1 MGGLSMSQIWYAA
14 FSEDFVGQAQKIFKK
29 LDKDVIVTV
38 WDPELVPE
46 MLRRG
51 VSVILGR
58 GATALRIRKVVDLPV
73 VEIPIPFE
81 DMADTL
87 IEASRYGRNI
97 GVIGY
102 NNLLSGLECLNPIL
116 NVSIRQI
123 FAVDENDTYHQI
135 QKLKNEGIDVI
146 VGGLLQT
153 HYARELG
160 LPAVRIELTDKSLS
174 YACQEAEK
182 LIATVK
188 AATRKAEELKT
199 ILNTTN
205 EKYVAVDI
213 KGNITWMNRVAKPY
227 LPNPGGLVYDTPIT
241 EVLPA
246 FEAVHDVLTTGEEI
260 IQETGSINGADILYD
275 MIPLTYKNGEI
286 LGAVITFNDAGTITR
301 GEHKIRDKGIKGFQA
316 TYSFKD
322 ICGSSQQ
329 MNQCIQHAKRYAHT
343 DLTVL
348 LLGETGSGKE
358 MFAQSMHNASS
369 RRNGPFVA
377 VNCAALPEGILES
390 ELFGYDDG
398 AFTGARRS
406 GKMGLF
412 ELAHNGTIFLDE
424 IGEMPMSLQS
434 RLLRVLQERKVMR
447 LGGDRVFPVNIR
459 IFAATNKN
467 LMELV
472 GEHKFREDLFYRLN
486 VLTLKIPPLR
496 ERVEDIPDLAN
507 LFLRESGGKCCLTP
521 AAEKVLTSY
530 GWPGNARQL
539 RHFMEKVRIICDS
552 SVISGEAAGY
562 VIQNYEPTCE
572 MEQRGN
578 GSGFLGSNGTGNYKA
593 TKGRVNRN
601 QEEPGQENISR
612 EITEECLAQ
621 AMEQAGGN
629 KTKAAR
635 ILGIHRSTI
644 WRYIKKFGME

>member
-1 MGGLSMSQIWYAA
+1 MVKNRRTFHEPDLVRRFQRRLRGAGTENIQ
-14 FSEDFVGQAQKIFKK
+14 K
-29 LDKDVIVTV
+29 LDRDVIVTV

-246 FEAVHDVLTTGEEI
+246 FEAVHDVLATGEEI

-275 MIPLTYKNGEI
+275 MIPLTYKMERYWVRLSPSMMREPSPEGNI
-286 LGAVITFNDAGTITR
+286 
-301 GEHKIRDKGIKGFQA
+301 KSGIKASRDFRPP
-316 TYSFKD
+316 
-322 ICGSSQQ
+322 IRLR
-329 MNQCIQHAKRYAHT
+329 IYA
-343 DLTVL
+343 
-348 LLGETGSGKE
+348 
-358 MFAQSMHNASS
+358 
-369 RRNGPFVA
+369 
-377 VNCAALPEGILES
+377 
-390 ELFGYDDG
+390 
-398 AFTGARRS
+398 
-406 GKMGLF
+406 
-412 ELAHNGTIFLDE
+412 
-424 IGEMPMSLQS
+424 
-434 RLLRVLQERKVMR
+434 
-447 LGGDRVFPVNIR
+447 
-459 IFAATNKN
+459 
-467 LMELV
+467 
-472 GEHKFREDLFYRLN
+472 
-486 VLTLKIPPLR
+486 
-496 ERVEDIPDLAN
+496 
-507 LFLRESGGKCCLTP
+507 
-521 AAEKVLTSY
+521 
-530 GWPGNARQL
+530 
-539 RHFMEKVRIICDS
+539 
-552 SVISGEAAGY
+552 EAA
-562 VIQNYEPTCE
+562 
-572 MEQRGN
+572 
-578 GSGFLGSNGTGNYKA
+578 
-593 TKGRVNRN
+593 
-601 QEEPGQENISR
+601 SR
-612 EITEECLAQ
+612 
-621 AMEQAGGN
+621 
-629 KTKAAR
+629 
-635 ILGIHRSTI
+635 
-644 WRYIKKFGME
+644 

>member
-1 MGGLSMSQIWYAA
+1 MSQIWYAA
-14 FSEDFVGQAQKIFKK
+14 FSEDFVEQATRIFKK
-29 LDKDVIVTV
+29 LGKDVIVTV

-58 GATALRIRKVVDLPV
+58 GATAVRIRQVVDLPV

-87 IEASRYGRNI
+87 IEASQYGRNV

-102 NNLLSGLECLNPIL
+102 NNLLSGLERLNPIL
-116 NVSIRQI
+116 NVNIRQI
-123 FAVDENDTYHQI
+123 FAVDADDTYRQI
-135 QKLKNEGIDVI
+135 LKLKEEGVDVI
-146 VGGLLQT
+146 VGGLIQSR
-153 HYARELG
+153 YARDLG

-174 YACQEAEK
+174 YACEEAEK

-199 ILNTTN
+199 ILNTTR
-205 EKYVAVDI
+205 EKYIAVDI

-227 LPNPGGLVYDTPIT
+227 LPNPGVRVYDMPVAEIFP
-241 EVLPA
+241 V
-246 FEAVHDVLTTGEEI
+246 FGAVYDVLGKGEEI
-260 IQETGSINGADILYD
+260 IQETASINGADILYD
-275 MIPLTYKNGEI
+275 MIPLTYQNGEI

-301 GEHKIRDKGIKGFQA
+301 GEHKIRDKGVKGFQA
-316 TYSFKD
+316 SYSFKD
-322 ICGSSQQ
+322 ICGNSRQ
-329 MNQCIQHAKRYAHT
+329 MNQCIHFARKYAHT

-369 RRNGPFVA
+369 RRDGPFVA

-390 ELFGYDDG
+390 ELFGYDEG

-459 IFAATNKN
+459 IFAATNQD
-467 LMELV
+467 LMGLV
-472 GEHKFREDLFYRLN
+472 KEHRFREDLFYRLN
-486 VLTLKIPPLR
+486 VLTLKIPSLR
-496 ERVEDIPDLAN
+496 ERREDIPDLAN
-507 LFLRESGGKCCLTP
+507 LFLREGGGECCLTP
-521 AAEKVLTSY
+521 AAQQMMAAY

-552 SVISGEAAGY
+552 SVISGEAVSY
-562 VIQNYEPTCE
+562 VIENYEPPCESIKDTCPSPC
-572 MEQRGN
+572 Q
-578 GSGFLGSNGTGNYKA
+578 
-593 TKGRVNRN
+593 
-601 QEEPGQENISR
+601 
-612 EITEECLAQ
+612 EITAELLSQ

-629 KTKAAR
+629 KTKAAKL
-635 ILGIHRSTI
+635 LGIHRSTI
-644 WRYIKKFGME
+644 WRYLKKFGMEHGD

>member
-1 MGGLSMSQIWYAA
+1 MSQIWYAA
-14 FSEDFVGQAQKIFKK
+14 FSEDFVEQAKRIFKK
-29 LDKDVIVTV
+29 LGKDVIVTV

-58 GATALRIRKVVDLPV
+58 GATAVRIRQVVDLPV

-87 IEASRYGRNI
+87 IEASQYGRNV

-102 NNLLSGLECLNPIL
+102 NNLLSGLERLNPIL
-116 NVSIRQI
+116 NVNIRQI
-123 FAVDENDTYHQI
+123 FAVDADDTYRQI
-135 QKLKNEGIDVI
+135 LRLKEEGVDVI
-146 VGGLLQT
+146 VGGLIQSR
-153 HYARELG
+153 YARDLG

-174 YACQEAEK
+174 YACEEAEK

-199 ILNTTN
+199 ILNTTR
-205 EKYVAVDI
+205 EKYIAVDI

-227 LPNPGGLVYDTPIT
+227 LPNPGVRVYDMPVAEIFP
-241 EVLPA
+241 V
-246 FEAVHDVLTTGEEI
+246 FGAVYDVLGKGEEI
-260 IQETGSINGADILYD
+260 IQETASINGADILYD
-275 MIPLTYKNGEI
+275 MIPLTYQNGEI

-301 GEHKIRDKGIKGFQA
+301 GEHKIRDKGVKGFQA
-316 TYSFKD
+316 SYSFKD
-322 ICGSSQQ
+322 ICGNSRQ
-329 MNQCIQHAKRYAHT
+329 MNQCIHFARKYAHT

-369 RRNGPFVA
+369 RRDGPFVA

-390 ELFGYDDG
+390 ELFGYDEG

-459 IFAATNKN
+459 IFAATNQD
-467 LMELV
+467 LMGLV
-472 GEHKFREDLFYRLN
+472 KEHRFREDLFYRLN
-486 VLTLKIPPLR
+486 VLTLKIPSLR
-496 ERVEDIPDLAN
+496 ERREDIPDLAN
-507 LFLRESGGKCCLTP
+507 LFLREGGGECCLTP
-521 AAEKVLTSY
+521 AALQMMAAY

-552 SVISGEAAGY
+552 SVISGEAVSY
-562 VIQNYEPTCE
+562 VIENYEPPCE
-572 MEQRGN
+572 PIKDTRPSPCQ
-578 GSGFLGSNGTGNYKA
+578 
-593 TKGRVNRN
+593 
-601 QEEPGQENISR
+601 
-612 EITEECLAQ
+612 EITAELLAQ

-629 KTKAAR
+629 KTKAAKL
-635 ILGIHRSTI
+635 LGIHRSTI
-644 WRYIKKFGME
+644 WRYLKKFGMDHGD

>member
-1 MGGLSMSQIWYAA
+1 MSQIWYAA
-14 FSEDFVGQAQKIFKK
+14 FSEDFVEQAQKIFKK

-87 IEASRYGRNI
+87 IEASSYGRNI

-102 NNLLSGLECLNPIL
+102 NNLLSGLERLNPIL

-123 FAVDENDTYHQI
+123 FAVDEDDTYHQI
-135 QKLKNEGIDVI
+135 QKLKNEGVDVI
-146 VGGLLQT
+146 VGGLIQT
-153 HYARELG
+153 RYARELG

-182 LIATVK
+182 L

-246 FEAVHDVLTTGEEI
+246 FEAVHDVLATGEEI

-562 VIQNYEPTCE
+562 VIQNYEPPCK

-578 GSGFLGSNGTGNYKA
+578 SSGFLGSNGIGNYKA
-593 TKGRVNRN
+593 TKGRVNRS

-612 EITEECLAQ
+612 EITEACLAQ

>member
-1 MGGLSMSQIWYAA
+1 
-14 FSEDFVGQAQKIFKK
+14 
-29 LDKDVIVTV
+29 
-38 WDPELVPE
+38 
-46 MLRRG
+46 
-51 VSVILGR
+51 
-58 GATALRIRKVVDLPV
+58 
-73 VEIPIPFE
+73 
-81 DMADTL
+81 
-87 IEASRYGRNI
+87 
-97 GVIGY
+97 
-102 NNLLSGLECLNPIL
+102 
-116 NVSIRQI
+116 
-123 FAVDENDTYHQI
+123 
-135 QKLKNEGIDVI
+135 
-146 VGGLLQT
+146 
-153 HYARELG
+153 
-160 LPAVRIELTDKSLS
+160 
-174 YACQEAEK
+174 
-182 LIATVK
+182 
-188 AATRKAEELKT
+188 
-199 ILNTTN
+199 
-205 EKYVAVDI
+205 
-213 KGNITWMNRVAKPY
+213 MNRVAKPY

-246 FEAVHDVLTTGEEI
+246 FEAVHDVLATGEEI

-301 GEHKIRDKGIKGFQA
+301 GNIKSGIKASKGFQA

-398 AFTGARRS
+398 ASLPAPGAAERWGS
-406 GKMGLF
+406 LSWLTMGPF
-412 ELAHNGTIFLDE
+412 SWMR
-424 IGEMPMSLQS
+424 GEMPMSLQS

-562 VIQNYEPTCE
+562 VIQNYEPPCE

-578 GSGFLGSNGTGNYKA
+578 GSGFLGSNGIGNYKA
-593 TKGRVNRN
+593 TKGRVNRS

-612 EITEECLAQ
+612 
-621 AMEQAGGN
+621 
-629 KTKAAR
+629 K
-635 ILGIHRSTI
+635 
-644 WRYIKKFGME
+644 

>member
-1 MGGLSMSQIWYAA
+1 MSQIWYAA
-14 FSEDFVGQAQKIFKK
+14 FSEDFVEQAQKIFKK

-87 IEASRYGRNI
+87 IEASSYGRNI

-102 NNLLSGLECLNPIL
+102 NNLLSGLERLNPIL

-123 FAVDENDTYHQI
+123 FAVDEDDTYHQI
-135 QKLKNEGIDVI
+135 QKLKNEGVDVI
-146 VGGLLQT
+146 VGGLIQT
-153 HYARELG
+153 RYARELG

-246 FEAVHDVLTTGEEI
+246 FEAVHDVLATGEEI

-329 MNQCIQHAKRYAHT
+329 MNQCIQHAKR
-343 DLTVL
+343 
-348 LLGETGSGKE
+348 
-358 MFAQSMHNASS
+358 
-369 RRNGPFVA
+369 
-377 VNCAALPEGILES
+377 C
-390 ELFGYDDG
+390 
-398 AFTGARRS
+398 ARRS

-562 VIQNYEPTCE
+562 VIQNYEPPCE

-578 GSGFLGSNGTGNYKA
+578 SSGFLGSNGIGNYKA
-593 TKGRVNRN
+593 DKGRVNRS

-612 EITEECLAQ
+612 EITEACLAQ

>member
-1 MGGLSMSQIWYAA
+1 
-14 FSEDFVGQAQKIFKK
+14 
-29 LDKDVIVTV
+29 
-38 WDPELVPE
+38 

-246 FEAVHDVLTTGEEI
+246 FEAVHDVLATGEEI

-412 ELAHNGTIFLDE
+412 ELAHNGTIFL
-424 IGEMPMSLQS
+424 QS

-562 VIQNYEPTCE
+562 VIQNYEPPCE

-578 GSGFLGSNGTGNYKA
+578 SSGFLGSNGTGNYKA

-612 EITEECLAQ
+612 EITEACLAQ
-621 AMEQAGGN
+621 AIEQAGGN
-629 KTKAAR
+629 KTEAAR

>member
-1 MGGLSMSQIWYAA
+1 MSQIWYAA
-14 FSEDFVGQAQKIFKK
+14 FSEDFVEQAKRIFKK
-29 LDKDVIVTV
+29 LGKDVIVTV

-58 GATALRIRKVVDLPV
+58 GATAVRIRQVVDLPV

-87 IEASRYGRNI
+87 IEASQYGRNV

-102 NNLLSGLECLNPIL
+102 NNLLSGLERLNPIL
-116 NVSIRQI
+116 NVNIRQI
-123 FAVDENDTYHQI
+123 FAVDADDTYRQI
-135 QKLKNEGIDVI
+135 LRLKEEGVDVI
-146 VGGLLQT
+146 VGGLIQSR
-153 HYARELG
+153 YARDLG

-174 YACQEAEK
+174 YACEEAEK

-199 ILNTTN
+199 ILNTTR
-205 EKYVAVDI
+205 EKYIAVDI

-227 LPNPGGLVYDTPIT
+227 LPNPGVRVYDMPVAEIFP
-241 EVLPA
+241 V
-246 FEAVHDVLTTGEEI
+246 FGAVYDVLGKGEEI
-260 IQETGSINGADILYD
+260 IQETASINGADILYD
-275 MIPLTYKNGEI
+275 MIPLTYQNGEI

-301 GEHKIRDKGIKGFQA
+301 GEHKIRDKGVKGFQA
-316 TYSFKD
+316 SYSFKD
-322 ICGSSQQ
+322 ICGNSRQ
-329 MNQCIQHAKRYAHT
+329 MNQCIHFARKYAHT

-369 RRNGPFVA
+369 RRDGPFVA

-390 ELFGYDDG
+390 ELFGYDEG

-459 IFAATNKN
+459 IFAATNQD
-467 LMELV
+467 LMGLV
-472 GEHKFREDLFYRLN
+472 KEHRFREDLFYRLN
-486 VLTLKIPPLR
+486 VLTLKIPSLR
-496 ERVEDIPDLAN
+496 ERREDIPDLAN
-507 LFLRESGGKCCLTP
+507 LFLREGGGECCLTP
-521 AAEKVLTSY
+521 AALQMMAAY

-552 SVISGEAAGY
+552 SVISGEAVSY
-562 VIQNYEPTCE
+562 VIENYEPPCEPIKDTCPSPC
-572 MEQRGN
+572 Q
-578 GSGFLGSNGTGNYKA
+578 
-593 TKGRVNRN
+593 
-601 QEEPGQENISR
+601 
-612 EITEECLAQ
+612 EITAELLAQ

-629 KTKAAR
+629 KTKAAKL
-635 ILGIHRSTI
+635 LGIHRSTI
-644 WRYIKKFGME
+644 WRYLKKFGMDHGD

>member
-1 MGGLSMSQIWYAA
+1 MSQIWYAA
-14 FSEDFVGQAQKIFKK
+14 FSEDFVEQAQQIFKK

-87 IEASRYGRNI
+87 IEASHYGRNI

-102 NNLLSGLECLNPIL
+102 NNLLSGLERLNPIL
-116 NVSIRQI
+116 NVNIRQI
-123 FAVDENDTYHQI
+123 FAVDADDTYHQI
-135 QKLKNEGIDVI
+135 QKLKDEGVDVI
-146 VGGLLQT
+146 VGGLIQT
-153 HYARELG
+153 RYARELG

-205 EKYVAVDI
+205 EKYIAVDI

-227 LPNPGGLVYDTPIT
+227 LPNPGGRVYDMPIT
-241 EVLPA
+241 EVFPA
-246 FEAVHDVLTTGEEI
+246 FEAVCDVLATGEEI

-275 MIPLTYKNGEI
+275 MIPLTYKNEEI

-369 RRNGPFVA
+369 RRKGPFVA
-377 VNCAALPEGILES
+377 VNCAALPEGI
-390 ELFGYDDG
+390 
-398 AFTGARRS
+398 TGARRS

-467 LMELV
+467 LIELV
-472 GEHKFREDLFYRLN
+472 KEHKFREDLFYRLN
-486 VLTLKIPPLR
+486 VLTLKIPSLR
-496 ERVEDIPDLAN
+496 ERVEDIPGLAN
-507 LFLRESGGKCCLTP
+507 LFLKEGGGKCCLTP
-521 AAEKVLTSY
+521 AAQKVLTSY

-552 SVISGEAAGY
+552 SVISGEAASY
-562 VIQNYEPTCE
+562 VIENYEPPCG
-572 MEQRGN
+572 MEQIGDWTASQEGHGN
-578 GSGFLGSNGTGNYKA
+578 GNDKVYGGSGDG
-593 TKGRVNRN
+593 GRESLS
-601 QEEPGQENISR
+601 QESLKRMDLSR
-612 EITEECLAQ
+612 ESLSQEITEQLLMQ
-621 AMEQAGGN
+621 AIEQAGGN

-635 ILGIHRSTI
+635 ILGVHRSTV

>member
-1 MGGLSMSQIWYAA
+1 MSQIWYAA
-14 FSEDFVGQAQKIFKK
+14 FSEDFVEQAQKIFKK

-58 GATALRIRKVVDLPV
+58 GATALRVVDLPV

-87 IEASRYGRNI
+87 IEASSYGRNI

-102 NNLLSGLECLNPIL
+102 NNLLSGLERLNPIL

-123 FAVDENDTYHQI
+123 FAVDEDDTYHQI
-135 QKLKNEGIDVI
+135 QKLKNEGVDVI
-146 VGGLLQT
+146 VGGLIQT
-153 HYARELG
+153 RYARELG

-246 FEAVHDVLTTGEEI
+246 FEAVHDVLATGEEI

-562 VIQNYEPTCE
+562 VIQNYEPPCE

-578 GSGFLGSNGTGNYKA
+578 SSGFLGSNGIGNYKA
-593 TKGRVNRN
+593 TKGRVNRS

>member
-1 MGGLSMSQIWYAA
+1 MRA
-14 FSEDFVGQAQKIFKK
+14 
-29 LDKDVIVTV
+29 
-38 WDPELVPE
+38 
-46 MLRRG
+46 RR
-51 VSVILGR
+51 
-58 GATALRIRKVVDLPV
+58 
-73 VEIPIPFE
+73 
-81 DMADTL
+81 
-87 IEASRYGRNI
+87 
-97 GVIGY
+97 
-102 NNLLSGLECLNPIL
+102 
-116 NVSIRQI
+116 
-123 FAVDENDTYHQI
+123 
-135 QKLKNEGIDVI
+135 
-146 VGGLLQT
+146 
-153 HYARELG
+153 
-160 LPAVRIELTDKSLS
+160 
-174 YACQEAEK
+174 
-182 LIATVK
+182 
-188 AATRKAEELKT
+188 
-199 ILNTTN
+199 
-205 EKYVAVDI
+205 
-213 KGNITWMNRVAKPY
+213 AKPY
-227 LPNPGGLVYDTPIT
+227 LPNPGGLVYDTPIA

-246 FEAVHDVLTTGEEI
+246 FEAVHDVLATGEEI

-301 GEHKIRDKGIKGFQA
+301 GEHKIRGKGIKGFQA

-329 MNQCIQHAKRYAHT
+329 INQCIQHAKRYAHT

-467 LMELV
+467 LIELV
-472 GEHKFREDLFYRLN
+472 RERKFREDLFYRLN
-486 VLTLKIPPLR
+486 VLTLKIPSLR

-507 LFLRESGGKCCLTP
+507 LFLREGGGKCCLTP

-562 VIQNYEPTCE
+562 VIENYEPPCE

-578 GSGFLGSNGTGNYKA
+578 GMGNQGSKGAGSNEGDGGCGNRRR
-593 TKGRVNRN
+593 TELGREN
-601 QEEPGQENISR
+601 QDWEYQGRENPYQGNTSR
-612 EITEECLAQ
+612 EITEQLLAQ
-621 AMEQAGGN
+621 AIEQAGGN

-644 WRYIKKFGME
+644 WRYIKKFGMK

>member
-1 MGGLSMSQIWYAA
+1 MSQIWYAA
-14 FSEDFVGQAQKIFKK
+14 FSEDFVEQAQKIFKK

-87 IEASRYGRNI
+87 IEASSYGRNI

-102 NNLLSGLECLNPIL
+102 NNLLSGLERLNPIL

-123 FAVDENDTYHQI
+123 FAVDEDDTYHQI
-135 QKLKNEGIDVI
+135 QKLKNEGVDVI
-146 VGGLLQT
+146 VGGLIQT
-153 HYARELG
+153 RYARELG

-246 FEAVHDVLTTGEEI
+246 FEAVHDVLATGEEI
-260 IQETGSINGADILYD
+260 IQETGSINGAD

-562 VIQNYEPTCE
+562 VIQNYEPPCE

-578 GSGFLGSNGTGNYKA
+578 SSGFLGSNGIGNYKA
-593 TKGRVNRN
+593 TKGRVNRS

>member
-1 MGGLSMSQIWYAA
+1 MSQIWYAA
-14 FSEDFVGQAQKIFKK
+14 FSGDFVEQARRIFKK
-29 LDKDVIVTV
+29 LGKDVIVTV
-38 WDPELVPE
+38 WDPELAPE

-51 VSVILGR
+51 VSVVLGR
-58 GATALRIRKVVDLPV
+58 GATAARIRQSMDLPV

-102 NNLLSGLECLNPIL
+102 NNLLSGLERLNPIL
-116 NVSIRQI
+116 NVNIRQI
-123 FAVDENDTYHQI
+123 FAVDADDTYRQI
-135 QKLKNEGIDVI
+135 QRLKAEGIDVI

-153 HYARELG
+153 RYAKELG

-174 YACQEAEK
+174 SACEEAEK

-199 ILNTTN
+199 ILNTTR
-205 EKYVAVDI
+205 EKYIAVDI

-227 LPNPGGLVYDTPIT
+227 LPNPGGRVYDMPVA
-241 EVLPA
+241 EVFPA
-246 FEAVHDVLTTGEEI
+246 FDAVYDVLGKGEEI
-260 IQETGSINGADILYD
+260 IQETASINGADILYD
-275 MIPLTYKNGEI
+275 MIPLACQNGEI

-301 GEHKIRDKGIKGFQA
+301 GEHKIRDKGVKGFQA
-316 TYSFKD
+316 SYSFKD
-322 ICGSSQQ
+322 ICGHSQQ
-329 MNQCIQHAKRYAHT
+329 MNQCIQHARRYAHT

-390 ELFGYDDG
+390 ELFGYDEG

-459 IFAATNKN
+459 IFAATNQN

-472 GEHKFREDLFYRLN
+472 KERKFRADLFYRLN
-486 VLTLKIPPLR
+486 VLTLKIPSLR
-496 ERVEDIPDLAN
+496 ERREDIPDLAA
-507 LFLRESGGKCCLTP
+507 LFLREGGGKCRITP
-521 AAEKVLTSY
+521 AAEKMMSSY

-552 SVISGEAAGY
+552 TVISGEAVNY
-562 VIQNYEPTCE
+562 VIRNYEPPWD
-572 MEQRGN
+572 G
-578 GSGFLGSNGTGNYKA
+578 G
-593 TKGRVNRN
+593 
-601 QEEPGQENISR
+601 QEECASSAGGEGGEERMYSAGYDRGAGLDQ
-612 EITEECLAQ
+612 EITAERLDQ
-621 AMEQAGGN
+621 AIRQAGGN
-629 KTKAAR
+629 KTKAAK

-644 WRYIKKFGME
+644 WRYLKRFDMK